1 MSYKYDVFLSYK
13 SCDQEWVV
21 KLKNAL
27 VKAGI
32 KVWLDKDQIRPGDL
46 FAEAIEEGLKS
57 SETIAIIVSP
67 EAMNSGWFKVEYYR
81 AVSLA
86 IKENP
91 PQRVIPLLFCDAELP
106 GFLKDR
112 QWVDFRDENRFEI
125 SLQKLIWGIRG
136 ESKEQFEKTPKT
148 IKRIEEEN
156 KQFKEQFEKAP
167 KTQKTIEEEKKRI
180 EEEYSI
186 LKMLLEKEQHDFA
199 NVKTDYEKTHE
210 ALKNKLENLT
220 TAHESLVKYVKW
232 GITSVIWILIVLALI
247 SIPWSGLELGI
258 KILVVCVAVFGS
270 VLALAI
276 PLGWRKTLSILTM
289 VGASASI
296 IAAIVY
302 LGIEYLA

>member
-32 KVWLDKDQIRPGDL
+32 KVWLDKDEIRPGDL

-67 EAMNSGWFKVEYYR
+67 EAMNLGWVKAEYYR

-91 PQRVIPLLFCDAELP
+91 PQRIIPLLLCDAELP

-125 SLQKLIWGIRG
+125 RLQKLIWGIQG
-136 ESKEQFEKTPKT
+136 ESKEQFDKSSKT
-148 IKRIEEEN
+148 IKGIEEEN
-156 KQFKEQFEKAP
+156 KQFKEQFEEASKTIKA
-167 KTQKTIEEEKKRI
+167 IEEEKKRV
-180 EEEYSI
+180 EEENRI
-186 LKMLLEKEQHDFA
+186 IKIQLEKEQSDFVS
-199 NVKTDYEKTHE
+199 VKTDYEKTQE
-210 ALKNKLENLT
+210 ALKKKLEDVI
-220 TAHESLVKYVKW
+220 TAYNSFAKYVKW
-232 GITSVIWILIVLALI
+232 TITTVIWIFIVMALI
-247 SIPWSGLELGI
+247 WSSWSDLELGI
-258 KILVVCVAVFGS
+258 KILVACVAVFGS
-270 VLALAI
+270 LMAPAI
-276 PLGWRKTLSILTM
+276 PIGWGEIFKIIVIIGAVAHIVVLTILA
-289 VGASASI
+289 V
-296 IAAIVY
+296 
-302 LGIEYLA
+302 EYLA

>member
-32 KVWLDKDQIRPGDL
+32 KVWLDKDEIRPGDL

-67 EAMNSGWFKVEYYR
+67 EAMNSGWVKAEYYR

-91 PQRVIPLLFCDAELP
+91 PQRIIPLLFCDAELP

-125 SLQKLIWGIRG
+125 SLQKLIWGIQG

-156 KQFKEQFEKAP
+156 KQFKEQIDGASKTIKA
-167 KTQKTIEEEKKRI
+167 IEEEKKSV
-180 EEEYSI
+180 EEENRI
-186 LKMLLEKEQHDFA
+186 IKIQLEKEQSDFVS
-199 NVKTDYEKTHE
+199 VKVDYEKTQK
-210 ALKNKLENLT
+210 ALKKKLEDII
-220 TAHESLVKYVKW
+220 TAHNSLVKYAKW
-232 GITSVIWILIVLALI
+232 TITSVIWIFIALALI
-247 SIPWSGLELGI
+247 WILWSDLELGI
-258 KILVVCVAVFGS
+258 KILVACVAVFGS
-270 VLALAI
+270 ILALAI
-276 PLGWRKTLSILTM
+276 PLGWGKIFRIITLIGTAASTVALT
-289 VGASASI
+289 
-296 IAAIVY
+296 
-302 LGIEYLA
+302 YLAAQYLA